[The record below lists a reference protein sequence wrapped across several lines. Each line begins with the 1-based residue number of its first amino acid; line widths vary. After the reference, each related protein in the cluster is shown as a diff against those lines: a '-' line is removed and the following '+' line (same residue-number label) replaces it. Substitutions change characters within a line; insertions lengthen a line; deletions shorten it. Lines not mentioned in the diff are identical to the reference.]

1 MRWHLL
7 DEVNQ
12 LLDFRKLDKQKAQL
26 SLSYGNLSDFVKE
39 TCDSFKELSLKN
51 GIQLELNLMDA
62 DISMSFDRN
71 KMQRNFAQPSVQC
84 RQVQSGRWKRGGYGR

>member
-1 MRWHLL
+1 MLASESARNLKADLELIHRNAVALL

-39 TCDSFKELSLKN
+39 TCDSFKELSLKKYEQRSLL
-51 GIQLELNLMDA
+51 IRIKEP
-62 DISMSFDRN
+62 ISRIVS
-71 KMQRNFAQPSVQC
+71 PIL
-84 RQVQSGRWKRGGYGR
+84 